1 MGAMINEVN
10 AMSATHSAATLA
22 LERAVHK
29 GHAASGLPVVFAG
42 RVRSGALRIS
52 RLAGNRSESLRGLA
66 LPPDIGLGGKALT
79 IGRPVSVRDYA
90 SARAISHEYD
100 TAVAREGLRAM
111 VAVPV
116 RAHGRVTA
124 VLYGGART
132 ACTLGD
138 DVVTRLVATGERLG
152 RELETAPA
160 SPPRAVEPSIDRPG
174 AGRDQWRTSVE
185 ALLATLSTEADY
197 PLRREAMRI
206 CSSLLGVL
214 CGEGTTER
222 TPLLSDRE
230 RAVLEFAALGYSD
243 LDIAESLDLD
253 VVAVR
258 TAMRGLRRVF
268 GVHSRHAA
276 VSAARTAGVLP

>member
-1 MGAMINEVN
+1 MA
-10 AMSATHSAATLA
+10 ATNSAATLA
-22 LERAVHK
+22 LERAVHR
-29 GHAASGLPVVFAG
+29 GHTTSGLPVVFAG

-52 RLAGNRSESLRGLA
+52 RLAGNRSESLRGLT
-66 LPPDIGLGGKALT
+66 LPPDVGLGGKALA

-90 SARAISHEYD
+90 RARAISHEYD

-116 RAHGRVTA
+116 RVHGAVTA

-132 ACTLGD
+132 TCTLGD
-138 DVVTRLVATGERLG
+138 DVITRLVATGERLSH
-152 RELETAPA
+152 ELEAAPA
-160 SPPRAVEPSIDRPG
+160 TPPRAVEPSSDRPG
-174 AGRDQWRTSVE
+174 PGRDQWRASVE
-185 ALLATLSTEADY
+185 ALLATLSTEADD

-214 CGEGTTER
+214 SGAEPAER
-222 TPLLSDRE
+222 TPLLSERE
-230 RAVLEFAALGYSD
+230 RAVLELVALGYSD

-268 GVHSRHAA
+268 GVRSRHAA
-276 VSAARTAGVLP
+276 VSAARRAGMLP